1 MQNNYQNHEGKD
13 RNFDGQSWIQKD
25 PHDNNVEREYIE
37 SNEKMTIILMINLI
51 WK

>member
-1 MQNNYQNHEGKD
+1 MQNNYQNHEEKE
-13 RNFDGQSWIQKD
+13 RHSDGQSSIQID